1 MAAKNYTPVYVIR
14 YIDEL
19 GNENQLLG
27 KYRSY
32 EKAEHI
38 RDGFAKEINFD
49 FWIMEVNGN
58 TL

>member
-1 MAAKNYTPVYVIR
+1 MTGKNYTPIYVIR

-32 EKAEHI
+32 ENAEHI
-38 RDGFAKEINFD
+38 CKGFAKEMNFE
-49 FWIMEVNGN
+49 FWVMEVNGN
-58 TL
+58 LL